1 MLWMCIFHEEGLA
14 EQKKFA
20 GLTMQKN
27 SRQIFTSRMALLT
40 KTADRKVFKF
50 CEYLQTWNF
59 FGPTMPLE
67 MILSRN
73 CQNIIKEIFSEVKL
87 VLTEDAEGNDRLQ
100 VGPERKWTLG
110 ICHRWRQRPGIF
122 NDIYFD
128 IDMDGYWQ
136 LPFIIEALTVKI
148 GLLILIEFVHL
159 LWSWVGESLLWYW
172 HCYQNGCW
180 YENSF

>member
-20 GLTMQKN
+20 GLTMQKTQDK
-27 SRQIFTSRMALLT
+27 SLYHGWHFWQKLQIEKCFQ
-40 KTADRKVFKF
+40 F

-128 IDMDGYWQ
+128 IDIDVDIDIDIDIYMDIDIWQ
-136 LPFIIEALTVKI
+136 L
-148 GLLILIEFVHL
+148 LLRP
-159 LWSWVGESLLWYW
+159 WQWR
-172 HCYQNGCW
+172 
-180 YENSF
+180 

>member
-73 CQNIIKEIFSEVKL
+73 CQNIIKDIFSEVKL

-128 IDMDGYWQ
+128 MDIDIDIYFDIYMDIDNWQ
-136 LPFIIEALTVKI
+136 L
-148 GLLILIEFVHL
+148 LLRP
-159 LWSWVGESLLWYW
+159 WQWR
-172 HCYQNGCW
+172 
-180 YENSF
+180 